1 MVLRPNDKSVTWRH
15 IMRHQMKQE
24 QNNFIDLMAYPS
36 ELGHL
41 RVYFTIM
48 CQGEFLLILLHNMP
62 HSFGFLQKCTP
73 VCWRQL
79 PLVSY
84 LLY

>member
-1 MVLRPNDKSVTWRH
+1 
-15 IMRHQMKQE
+15 MRHQMKQE

-48 CQGEFLLILLHNMP
+48 CQREFLLILLHNIP
-62 HSFGFLQKCTP
+62 HSFDTKVYTG
-73 VCWRQL
+73 
-79 PLVSY
+79 
-84 LLY
+84 LLEAVVPCLLSFVLIRLAMAMR